1 MTGLFEVIP
10 ASQHFPWIRTLMQLM
25 PQRIAQ
31 KIAPGMNM
39 VFHVQRVIRERVSS
53 IVQDKAV
60 PEQDTIFHT
69 LLQSDIPEEEKG
81 IKRLSEEAF
90 VLIVAGTE
98 STAQVLTIL
107 TYHLLQNPE
116 ILSQLR
122 KELDEAMP
130 DLNVIADWQ
139 TLETLT
145 FLSAVVKEGLRIA
158 AIVTLR
164 LAEIAPDESLV
175 FRSWTIPPR
184 TPVAMSAHS
193 ILRDPSI
200 FPDPGKF
207 DPSRWI
213 GAANHGERLEH
224 FLVPFSKGSRA
235 CLGLNLAYAELYL
248 TIAAVVRRFEF
259 ELLADTDQERDVDIV
274 RDCFVGLPSKES
286 RGVRVHVRRERDF

>member
-1 MTGLFEVIP
+1 MTGLFEAIP
-10 ASQHFPWIRTLMQLM
+10 ALQHFPWVRTLTQLL
-25 PQRIAQ
+25 PQRMAQ

-39 VFHVQRVIRERVSS
+39 VFHVQRIIRERVSS
-53 IVQDKAV
+53 VVQDKAV

-81 IKRLSEEAF
+81 IERLSEEAF

-98 STAQVLTIL
+98 STAQILTIL
-107 TYHLLQNPE
+107 TYHLLQNPK

-130 DLNVIADWQ
+130 DPKVIADWQ
-139 TLETLT
+139 TLETLSY
-145 FLSAVVKEGLRIA
+145 LNAVVKEGLRIA
-158 AIVTLR
+158 AIITVR
-164 LAEIAPDESLV
+164 LAEVAPDESLV
-175 FRSWTIPPR
+175 FRNWTIPPG
-184 TPVAMSAHS
+184 TPVAMNVHS
-193 ILRDPSI
+193 ILRDPAI

-213 GAANHGERLEH
+213 GAANRGERIER

-248 TIAAVVRRFEF
+248 TVAAVVRRFEF
-259 ELLADTDQERDVDIV
+259 ELLADTDQKRDVDIV
-274 RDCFVGLPSKES
+274 RDCFVGLPSRES
-286 RGVRVHVRRERDF
+286 KGVRVHVRRERGS